1 MRASCLAFCISRLL
15 GESIWRRNSTS
26 KGAASKRPAT
36 ASGCGGAGPSA
47 ASPLLP
53 DAQRHRLR
61 RGSWYPTPRRSQRR
75 STPFFSTLL
84 KPRFQAGGEAAA
96 RGGIAV
102 DLFVPVV
109 GHVFQARVG
118 NERRELVTDGEIVSN
133 KRGTVDA

>member
-26 KGAASKRPAT
+26 KGAASKR
-36 ASGCGGAGPSA
+36 
-47 ASPLLP
+47 
-53 DAQRHRLR
+53 
-61 RGSWYPTPRRSQRR
+61 RSQRR

-84 KPRFQAGGEAAA
+84 KPRFQAGREASA
-96 RGGIAV
+96 RSGIAV

-118 NERRELVTDGEIVSN
+118 NEPRELVPDGEIVSN
-133 KRGTVDA
+133 KRGAFDALEGERVQSRPP